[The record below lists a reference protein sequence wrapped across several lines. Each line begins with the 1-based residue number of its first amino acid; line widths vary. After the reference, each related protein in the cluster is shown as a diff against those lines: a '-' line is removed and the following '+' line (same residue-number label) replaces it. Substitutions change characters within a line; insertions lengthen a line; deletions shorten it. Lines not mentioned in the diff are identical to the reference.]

1 MPVWPE
7 KDKETNTIVKYSEYM
22 KQNKEN
28 YFWNNNLQNDY
39 IINDWHVSHD
49 FFFNDQTIMVYA
61 LQHNKEHNDQNCWF
75 PSPTPLDYPP

>member
-28 YFWNNNLQNDY
+28 YF
-39 IINDWHVSHD
+39 
-49 FFFNDQTIMVYA
+49 
-61 LQHNKEHNDQNCWF
+61 
-75 PSPTPLDYPP
+75 

>member
-49 FFFNDQTIMVYA
+49 FFFKWSNHHGLCTSTQ
-61 LQHNKEHNDQNCWF
+61 
-75 PSPTPLDYPP
+75 

>member
-49 FFFNDQTIMVYA
+49 FFFNDQTIVVYA
-61 LQHNKEHNDQNCWF
+61 LNTIKNIMIKIVGSHPQ
-75 PSPTPLDYPP
+75 PL